1 MRLKASKSK
10 RIINTYSVDIK
21 TDDDIIRV
29 LFSSKSNENIELS
42 NMISVHLMEDQ
53 AAENCLSVSIISQG
67 QQHKTVEQEEQSVDQ
82 PTEQLTGV
90 STMQRE
96 WSEYNL
102 EYFIDYIIEPKKEHL
117 SASIDSAMDFWTEI
131 SKIGTSDESSV
142 GRSP

>member
-10 RIINTYSVDIK
+10 RIINAYSVDIK

-82 PTEQLTGV
+82 PTEQLAGV

-131 SKIGTSDESSV
+131 SKIGTSDESSI

>member
-1 MRLKASKSK
+1 MRLKASKSR
-10 RIINTYSVDIK
+10 RIINAYSVDIK

>member
-82 PTEQLTGV
+82 PTEQLAGV

>member
-1 MRLKASKSK
+1 
-10 RIINTYSVDIK
+10 
-21 TDDDIIRV
+21 
-29 LFSSKSNENIELS
+29 
-42 NMISVHLMEDQ
+42 MISVHLMEDQ

-82 PTEQLTGV
+82 PTEQLAGV
-90 STMQRE
+90 STIQRE

-117 SASIDSAMDFWTEI
+117 SASFDSAMDFWTEI
-131 SKIGTSDESSV
+131 SKIGSSDESSI

>member
-10 RIINTYSVDIK
+10 RIINAYSVDIK

-102 EYFIDYIIEPKKEHL
+102 EHFIDYIIEPKKEHL

>member
-1 MRLKASKSK
+1 MRLKASKSR
-10 RIINTYSVDIK
+10 RIINAYSVDIK

-82 PTEQLTGV
+82 PTEQLAGV

>member
-1 MRLKASKSK
+1 MRLKASKSN
-10 RIINTYSVDIK
+10 RIINAYSVDIK

-82 PTEQLTGV
+82 PTEQLAGV
-90 STMQRE
+90 STIQRE

-117 SASIDSAMDFWTEI
+117 SASVDSAMDFWTEI
-131 SKIGTSDESSV
+131 SKIGSSDESSI